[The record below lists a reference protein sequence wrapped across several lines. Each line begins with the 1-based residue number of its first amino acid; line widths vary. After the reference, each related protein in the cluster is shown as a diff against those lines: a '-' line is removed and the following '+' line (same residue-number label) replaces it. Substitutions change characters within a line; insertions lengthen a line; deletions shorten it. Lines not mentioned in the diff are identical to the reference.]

1 MLICVRIYLHSLLWF
16 GVLLLSQWLGNLNLT
31 LTILLVHL
39 LDNITLSLAHS
50 HYILLLLDQ
59 EIVQILLNSR
69 INLCLLRL
77 QHISKSFIYSP
88 QILYL
93 KMLLLFDFFIL
104 EYLLSL
110 LDDSF
115 SHSHYLL
122 HVLILELNDLLKC
135 MLIH

>member
-59 EIVQILLNSR
+59 EIV
-69 INLCLLRL
+69 
-77 QHISKSFIYSP
+77 
-88 QILYL
+88 
-93 KMLLLFDFFIL
+93 
-104 EYLLSL
+104 
-110 LDDSF
+110 
-115 SHSHYLL
+115 
-122 HVLILELNDLLKC
+122 
-135 MLIH
+135 